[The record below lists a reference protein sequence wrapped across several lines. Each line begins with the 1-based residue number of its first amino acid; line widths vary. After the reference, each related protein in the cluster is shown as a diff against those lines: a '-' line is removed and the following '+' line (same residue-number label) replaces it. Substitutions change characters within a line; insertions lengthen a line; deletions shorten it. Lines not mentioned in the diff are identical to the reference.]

1 MTSRETL
8 EILLQP
14 FITTEQLARLI
25 GKTKS
30 TASKKMA
37 EMHRQAMK
45 EGKRTERGVVPSKRV
60 IDYLQIDIN
69 ELVENAKLENLI
81 KGVKQ

>member
-1 MTSRETL
+1 MSSKESL
-8 EILLQP
+8 QILLQP

-25 GKTKS
+25 GKTRS

-37 EMHRQAMK
+37 EMHRQAMQ
-45 EGKRTERGVVPSKRV
+45 EGKRTERGIVPSKRV
-60 IDYLQIDIN
+60 IAYFGFNID

-81 KGVKQ
+81 RG

>member
-1 MTSRETL
+1 MLSSKETL
-8 EILLQP
+8 EILLKP
-14 FITTEQLARLI
+14 FVTTKDLAKLLDRQR
-25 GKTKS
+25 G

-45 EGKRTERGVVPSKRV
+45 EGLKTQRGVVPSKRV
-60 IDYLQIDIN
+60 IDYLQINIS

-81 KGVKQ
+81 RG